1 MAPKKAWFFPFLII
15 LLGFLVW
22 FFYWKLLL
30 PPYLT
35 FSDAAKFADIAR
47 NVSLG
52 HGFGANFGTFVTER
66 IESKE
71 GLFSTAILPF
81 YPLLITLGFKLL
93 GIKDYVVIFASGT
106 FYMLSAV
113 TLYFLGQ
120 KIFGKT
126 VGFLSSLAF
135 ISDPAMIIYAAT
147 GASESIFILELI
159 LAALLFYQNTKKSVA
174 IGFLTL
180 ITLYFTRPSAII
192 YIAGFVFFFIILN
205 FKTRKNILKAL
216 GLVGIIYILAE
227 AFLIKFKLP
236 FLYSPLSNF
245 FFGTVNFSP
254 LSPSTTTLR
263 GGTVGF
269 GFAIFPFLSKTFYD
283 LFNFYKFLP
292 QILSPYLAG
301 FYFLD

>member
-1 MAPKKAWFFPFLII
+1 MSKCDFLVALG
-15 LLGFLVW
+15 LLCLSFLVW

-30 PPYLT
+30 PSYLT

-52 HGFGANFGTFVTER
+52 HDFGASFGTFVAQR
-66 IESKE
+66 IETKE

-81 YPLLITLGFKLL
+81 YPLLLSIGFKLL
-93 GIKDYVVIFASGT
+93 GIKDYVVILTSGV

-113 TLYFLGQ
+113 ALYFLGQ

-126 VGFLSSLAF
+126 VGFLASLAF
-135 ISDPAMIIYAAT
+135 ISDPAMLNYAT
-147 GASESIFILELI
+147 SGASEPIFIFELI
-159 LAALLFYQNTKKSVA
+159 LAALFFYQNTRKSLA
-174 IGFLTL
+174 FGLLTL
-180 ITLYFTRPSAII
+180 VVLYWTRPSAII
-192 YIAGFVFFFIILN
+192 YIFGFVIFCIILN
-205 FKTRKNILKAL
+205 FRTRKSILKAL
-216 GLVGIIYILAE
+216 GFVGITYILIE

-236 FLYSPLSNF
+236 FFYSPLSNF
-245 FFGTVNFSP
+245 FFGTINFSP